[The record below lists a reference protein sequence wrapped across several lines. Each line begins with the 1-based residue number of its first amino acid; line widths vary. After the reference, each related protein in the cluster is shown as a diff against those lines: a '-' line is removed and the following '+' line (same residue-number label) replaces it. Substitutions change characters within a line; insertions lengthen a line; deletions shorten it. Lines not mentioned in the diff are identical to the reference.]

1 MISMRAVNQ
10 DTNKVVVNLRMII
23 SPDKAKIENVDLLRM
38 VIEGED
44 IRDWVY
50 KEIEKEQEKVHL
62 DLNLDALEK
71 DLDDDEAH
79 RK

>member
-10 DTNKVVVNLRMII
+10 ETNKVIVNLRMII

>member
-1 MISMRAVNQ
+1 MI
-10 DTNKVVVNLRMII
+10 VNLRMII

-50 KEIEKEQEKVHL
+50 KEIEKE
-62 DLNLDALEK
+62 
-71 DLDDDEAH
+71 
-79 RK
+79 